1 MTAADRLLSLS
12 GITGTASALL
22 LAIGAGATTGD
33 ALADYSGLT
42 TGTAS
47 EHILTERAKSNPW
60 GGVTLAAAH
69 ITQVEPPFIDL
80 KKIKRKREEFAMMA
94 LM

>member
-1 MTAADRLLSLS
+1 MFHRKALKTGSFNPLSFAFEIIDD
-12 GITGTASALL
+12 GEIVQ
-22 LAIGAGATTGD
+22 
-33 ALADYSGLT
+33 
-42 TGTAS
+42 
-47 EHILTERAKSNPW
+47 NMW